1 MRKLGKGNISIQS
14 KLLMILAIATLFI
27 TVGFSSLS
35 TILSIDGSVAFK
47 PVSMI
52 LVTNIVPDQSTMQN
66 SVSSSHTNDS
76 INISCDLPALTDEV
90 IYNVTIKN
98 YGQTNK
104 VLSGVIAELF
114 SNDDMR
120 FEYDNI
126 AIGDVFLPG
135 QEVIIPVTFKYKDNI
150 QTINNDTLNAIIKF
164 EFDDYE
170 LPPTAIGYFMP
181 YNGDD
186 GLFGFDKSTVTGFK
200 RNTTLTYAQV
210 LSQSGVQQ
218 IQNVSNDQYNSLA
231 DIYAWI
237 DSNGV
242 FNWWSNATTVYWH
255 PNTMRAFRNV
265 SNIIEVDLTGTDTS
279 KVENFSHWF
288 DTDRNLVRIIGKIN
302 TSGLKLEYNNNY
314 NYLNIDDNTTSEKGL
329 TYLFNDCNALTTVD
343 LTEIDTTNS
352 SDLKRMFGGCKSLTE
367 IDLSRFNTANAKSMH
382 WMFRNCN
389 SLSELDLTSFDTT
402 NVLNFYGMFVDT
414 TGNSTHMTEITLGE
428 NFNTSNARDFRRM
441 FQGLTKL
448 TTINAKSDFVIT
460 NNAPSS
466 DMFRNDTKLVGAAGT
481 SYATAFSSSN
491 ITSSMAKIATPEQSG
506 YFTLIG
512 GNIKYT
518 ITYDYDGGT
527 ASNVNAYYDT
537 TPTFTLNNPTKNGY
551 TFIGWTGSN
560 GNTPELSVTI
570 YQGTIG
576 NKHYEANWVVNTYNV
591 QFSSNGGTGSMPI
604 QEFTYGESKHL
615 TINTFT
621 RDGYIFNGWN
631 TNVDGSGISYVDGL
645 EVANLAPYGTV
656 TLYAQWIE
664 ASDPFPTVFSINGSC
679 TINGTGNIT
688 GDTCTGYT
696 NSNIINTGVYLF
708 NSENVDK
715 DFEIGFTIDIFTRS
729 EQTINQAS
737 FVNSKLENA
746 SLKYP
751 GFVFRITTNTTKNE
765 LTATFGNNKQT
776 AQASTSVRN
785 VRIVRKDKK
794 IYYSFDGSAFKQ
806 LIDQSSYTGTFNV
819 PVTFGASI
827 DSDGSP
833 YRQLINTTLSNMY
846 IKIGTMDTLE

>member
-1 MRKLGKGNISIQS
+1 MSKLGKGISSIQL
-14 KLLMILAIATLFI
+14 KLFYVLLLSTLFI

-35 TILSIDGSVAFK
+35 TILSVNGTASFK

-52 LVTNIVPDQSTMQN
+52 LITNVQPDQSTMQYNN
-66 SVSSSHTNDS
+66 SVSHTWNTM
-76 INISCDLPALTDEV
+76 NIGCDLPTLTDQMV
-90 IYNVTIKN
+90 YNVTIKN

-104 VLSGVIAELF
+104 VLSNILAETF
-114 SNDDMR
+114 SNNDMR
-120 FEYDNI
+120 FEYNNI
-126 AIGDVFLPG
+126 SIGDVFLPG
-135 QEVIIPVTFKYKDNI
+135 QEITIPVTFKYKETVQAIDSSV
-150 QTINNDTLNAIIKF
+150 LNAQIKF
-164 EFDDYE
+164 EFDDFE
-170 LPPTAIGYFMP
+170 LPPTAIGYFKP

-186 GLFGFDKSTVTGFK
+186 SLFGFDKSTVTGFK

-210 LSQSGVQQ
+210 LSQSGVQA
-218 IQNVSNDQYNSLA
+218 IHNVSNDQYNSLA
-231 DIYAWI
+231 EIYAWV

-255 PNTMRAFRNV
+255 PDTMRAFRNV
-265 SNIIEVDLTGTDTS
+265 SNITEIDLTGTDTS

-314 NYLNIDDNTTSEKGL
+314 NYLNIDDNTTSGKGL

-352 SDLKRMFGGCKSLTE
+352 SDLKRMFGGCRSLTQ
-367 IDLSRFNTANAKSMH
+367 IDLSRFNTANARSMH

-389 SLSELDLTSFDTT
+389 SLTELDLTSFDTT
-402 NVLNFYGMFVDT
+402 NVQNFYGMFVDT
-414 TGNSTHMTEITLGE
+414 TGNSTHLTEITLGE
-428 NFNTSNARDFRRM
+428 NFNTANARDFRRM
-441 FQGLTKL
+441 FQGLSKL
-448 TTINAKSDFVIT
+448 TTIHARSDFVIT

-466 DMFRNDTKLVGAAGT
+466 DMFRNDTKLIGAAGT
-481 SYATAFSSSN
+481 SYATAYSSSN
-491 ITSSMAKIATPEQSG
+491 ITSSMAKIATPEQRG

-518 ITYDYDGGT
+518 ITYDYTGGT
-527 ASNVNAYYDT
+527 ASNTSSYYDT
-537 TPTFTLNNPTKNGY
+537 TPTFTLNNPTKTGY

-576 NKHYEANWVVNTYNV
+576 NKSYVANWVANTYTL
-591 QFSSNGGTGSMPI
+591 QYSANGGTGSMPL
-604 QEFTYGESKHL
+604 QEFTYDVADNL
-615 TINTFT
+615 RTNTFT
-621 RDGYIFNGWN
+621 RDNYTFNGWN
-631 TNVDGSGISYVDGL
+631 TQADGSGISFVDGL
-645 EVANLAPYGTV
+645 EVVNLTSSGTV

-664 ASDPFPTVFSINGSC
+664 ATDTFPTVFSINGAC
-679 TINGTGNIT
+679 TINGTGRVT
-688 GDTCTGYT
+688 GDTCIGYT
-696 NSNIINTGVYLF
+696 NSNIINTGIYLY
-708 NSENVDK
+708 SAENKDK
-715 DFEIGFTIDIFTRS
+715 DFEIGFTIDHFNRS

-751 GFVFRITTNTTKNE
+751 GFVFRITTNTSKNE
-765 LTATFGNNKQT
+765 LTATFNDNKQT
-776 AQASTSVRN
+776 VQASTSVTN
-785 VRIVRKDKK
+785 VRIARKDKK
-794 IYYSFDGSAFKQ
+794 IYYSFDGAAFKQ

-827 DSDGSP
+827 DDNGDP
-833 YRQLINTTLSNMY
+833 YRQLINTTISNMY
-846 IKIGTMDTLE
+846 IKLGTMDSLN

>member
-1 MRKLGKGNISIQS
+1 MSKLGKGISSIQL
-14 KLLMILAIATLFI
+14 KLFYVLLLSTLFI

-35 TILSIDGSVAFK
+35 TILSVNGTASFK

-52 LVTNIVPDQSTMQN
+52 LITNVQPDQSTMQYNN
-66 SVSSSHTNDS
+66 SVSHTWNTM
-76 INISCDLPALTDEV
+76 NIGCDLPTLTDQMV
-90 IYNVTIKN
+90 YNVTIKN

-104 VLSGVIAELF
+104 VLSNILAETF
-114 SNDDMR
+114 SNNDMR
-120 FEYDNI
+120 FEYNNI
-126 AIGDVFLPG
+126 SIGDVFLPG
-135 QEVIIPVTFKYKDNI
+135 QEITIPVTFKYKETVQAIDSSV
-150 QTINNDTLNAIIKF
+150 LNAIIKF
-164 EFDDYE
+164 EFEDFE
-170 LPPTAIGYFMP
+170 LPPTAYGYFMP

-231 DIYAWI
+231 EIYAWI
-237 DSNGV
+237 DSNGM

-265 SNIIEVDLTGTDTS
+265 SNITEIDLTGTDTS

-314 NYLNIDDNTTSEKGL
+314 NYLNTEDNTTSGKGL

-352 SDLKRMFGGCKSLTE
+352 SDLKRMFGGCRSLTQ
-367 IDLSRFNTANAKSMH
+367 IDLSRFNTANARSMH

-389 SLSELDLTSFDTT
+389 SLTELDLTSFDTT

-414 TGNSTHMTEITLGE
+414 TGNSTHLTEITLGE
-428 NFNTSNARDFRRM
+428 NFNTANARDFRRM
-441 FQGLTKL
+441 FQGLSKL
-448 TTINAKSDFVIT
+448 TTIHARSDFVIT

-466 DMFRNDTKLVGAAGT
+466 DMFRNDTRLVGAAGT
-481 SYATAFSSSN
+481 SYATAYSSSN

-518 ITYDYDGGT
+518 IAYDYTGGT
-527 ASNVNAYYDT
+527 ASNMSSYYDT
-537 TPTFTLNNPTKNGY
+537 TPTFTLNNPTKTGY

-576 NKHYEANWVVNTYNV
+576 NKSYVANWVANTYTL
-591 QFSSNGGTGSMPI
+591 QYSANGGTGSMPL
-604 QEFTYGESKHL
+604 QEFTYDVADNL
-615 TINTFT
+615 RTNTFT
-621 RDGYIFNGWN
+621 RDNYTFNGWN
-631 TNVDGSGISYVDGL
+631 TQADGSGISFVDGL
-645 EVANLAPYGTV
+645 EVVNLAPSGTV

-664 ASDPFPTVFSINGSC
+664 ATDTFPTVFSINGAC
-679 TINGTGNIT
+679 TINGTGRVT
-688 GDTCTGYT
+688 GDTCIGYT
-696 NSNIINTGVYLF
+696 NSNIINTGIYLY
-708 NSENVDK
+708 SAENKDK
-715 DFEIGFTIDIFTRS
+715 DFEIGFTIDHFNRS

-746 SLKYP
+746 TLKYP
-751 GFVFRITTNTTKNE
+751 GFVFRITTNTSKNE
-765 LTATFGNNKQT
+765 LTATFNGNKQT
-776 AQASTSVRN
+776 VQASTSVTN
-785 VRIVRKDKK
+785 VRIARKDKK
-794 IYYSFDGSAFKQ
+794 IYYSFDGAAYRQ

-819 PVTFGASI
+819 PVTFGASE
-827 DSDGSP
+827 DENGDP
-833 YRQLINTTLSNMY
+833 YRQLINTTISNMY
-846 IKIGTMDTLE
+846 IKLGTMDSLN